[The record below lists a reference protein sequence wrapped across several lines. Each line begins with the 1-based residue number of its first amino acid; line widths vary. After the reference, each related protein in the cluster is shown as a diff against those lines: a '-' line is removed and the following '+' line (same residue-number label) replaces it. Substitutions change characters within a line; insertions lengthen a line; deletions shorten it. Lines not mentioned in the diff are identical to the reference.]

1 MTSVDSLARE
11 VARLRRE
18 VAEMRKGQRVA
29 HGATVEDAAIEV
41 RDDAGSLRAIVGQQG
56 DGTTGIQVVNGPP
69 PPEPTPPILTSV
81 LGGVAASWDGLF
93 ANGAVIPLD
102 WARIEVHAA
111 ADDAFEPGPATLVTT
126 IETAQGATVI
136 VPTETPVHV
145 RLLSRSTSGTPSVPS
160 ATSGPE
166 GPAPVVSTE
175 LLDGIVTETKL
186 AAEAVTAAKIKLGA
200 VGADQLALGVG
211 NLAPDPSFEGPRT
224 AALIDD
230 LPDWTL
236 VTPGSDSPTALHVDC
251 TATATAWKNVEL
263 ARLPVLPGERHYL
276 ALDYRVSPDFD
287 GAGAKVFFRY
297 EDAANAVTGWG
308 VADETPALG
317 GPWTRVTAQV
327 MAPPETVV
335 AVLVVEASEVTA
347 GEAWFDNVEVRT
359 LVAGGMVAAGTITA
373 AEIAALSV
381 ETGHLVAE
389 AVSAEKIAAEAV
401 TAEKIAA
408 LAVTTDKLDANS
420 ITAGKIAA
428 GSVDATAL
436 AADAI
441 TGKTITGGEV
451 NGAVVTGGQLR
462 TAASGQ
468 RITLNEGNQN
478 KFILYN
484 SAGVAIGE
492 ISYRGLGL
500 QGTSGA
506 QIWLNPEATYPYLRF
521 TNAAL
526 TNGAVINVVEN
537 TPGSANLGMNS
548 GTFTG
553 SGYTNMKWR
562 TFLGEDFWAA
572 ERIRDN
578 QQSII
583 IGGRQYLDATSASF
597 GYVDT
602 TGATTEAFI
611 RCTPGVIMPRARVNI
626 QPITGDANST
636 LFAQSGPGQTGNLL
650 SLYNSTAGAYRMQV
664 DLAGNTTVAGAI
676 NAGTANITGTLSA
689 GNIATGTVTITPS
702 AAHTPTSA
710 SVNFNVTGS
719 TVRAYATA
727 QTTVPGVRT
736 PAGAFGVTG
745 VGVSSITNNSM
756 LVWVN
761 RENTTATN
769 IHWMVIGS

>member
-1 MTSVDSLARE
+1 MTSVDRLALE

-93 ANGAVIPLD
+93 AGGAVIPLD

-136 VPTETPVHV
+136 VPTETPVYV
-145 RLLSRSTSGTPSVPS
+145 RLLARSTSGTPSIPS
-160 ATSGPE
+160 MASGPE

-200 VGADQLALGVG
+200 VGADQLALGIG

-224 AALIDD
+224 EALING

-276 ALDYRVSPDFD
+276 ALDYRVSADFD
-287 GAGAKVFFRY
+287 GTGAKVFFRY
-297 EDAANAVTGWG
+297 EDEVGAVTGWG
-308 VADETPALG
+308 VADEPPVLG
-317 GPWTRVTAQV
+317 GPWARVTAQV
-327 MAPPETVV
+327 MAPPDTVV
-335 AVLVVEASEVTA
+335 AVLMVEASEVTA

-359 LVAGGMVAAGTITA
+359 LIAGGMVAADTITA

-381 ETGHLVAE
+381 ETEHLVAA

-408 LAVTTDKLDANS
+408 LAVTTDKLDANA

-484 SAGVAIGE
+484 AAGVAIGE

-562 TFLGEDFWAA
+562 TFMGEDFWAA

-578 QQSII
+578 QQAILV
-583 IGGRQYLDATSASF
+583 GGRIFMDATSATF
-597 GYVDT
+597 GYVD
-602 TGATTEAFI
+602 ATTSTGTDATI
-611 RCTPGVIMPRARVNI
+611 RCSPGVITHRARLSV
-626 QPITGDANST
+626 QPASGSAESS
-636 LFAQSGPGQTGNLL
+636 LYVQSGPGQTGNLL
-650 SLYNSTAGAYRMQV
+650 SLYNTTAAAYRMQV
-664 DLAGNTTVAGAI
+664 DLAGNTSIA
-676 NAGTANITGTLSA
+676 GTLST

-710 SVNFNVTGS
+710 SVNFNITGS
-719 TVRAYATA
+719 NIRAFATA
-727 QTTVPGVRT
+727 QTTVPGVRS
-736 PAGAFGVTG
+736 PVGASGVTG
-745 VGVSSITNNSM
+745 VGVSAITNTSM
-756 LVWVN
+756 LVWLN
-761 RENTTATN
+761 RENTTSTV

>member
-1 MTSVDSLARE
+1 MTSVDRLALE

-93 ANGAVIPLD
+93 AGGAVIPLD

-136 VPTETPVHV
+136 VPTETPVYV
-145 RLLSRSTSGTPSVPS
+145 RLLARSTSGTPSIPS
-160 ATSGPE
+160 MASGPE

-200 VGADQLALGVG
+200 VGADQLALGIG

-224 AALIDD
+224 EALIDG

-276 ALDYRVSPDFD
+276 ALDYRVSADFD
-287 GAGAKVFFRY
+287 GTGAKVFFRY
-297 EDAANAVTGWG
+297 EDEVGVVTGWG
-308 VADETPALG
+308 VADEPPVLG
-317 GPWTRVTAQV
+317 GPWARVTAQV

-381 ETGHLVAE
+381 ETGHLVAA

-408 LAVTTDKLDANS
+408 LAVTTDKLDANA

-484 SAGVAIGE
+484 AAGVAIGE

-562 TFLGEDFWAA
+562 TFMGEDFWAA

-578 QQSII
+578 QQAILV
-583 IGGRQYLDATSASF
+583 GGRIFMDATSATF
-597 GYVDT
+597 GYVD
-602 TGATTEAFI
+602 ATTSTGTDATI
-611 RCTPGVIMPRARVNI
+611 RCSPGVITHRARLSV
-626 QPITGDANST
+626 QPASGSAESS
-636 LFAQSGPGQTGNLL
+636 LYVQSGPGQTGNLL
-650 SLYNSTAGAYRMQV
+650 SLYNTTAAAYRMQV
-664 DLAGNTTVAGAI
+664 DLAGNTSIA
-676 NAGTANITGTLSA
+676 GTLST

-710 SVNFNVTGS
+710 SVNFNITGS
-719 TVRAYATA
+719 NIRAFATA
-727 QTTVPGVRT
+727 QTTVPGVRS
-736 PAGAFGVTG
+736 PVGASGVTG
-745 VGVSSITNNSM
+745 VGVSAITNTSM
-756 LVWVN
+756 LVWLN
-761 RENTTATN
+761 RENTTSTV

>member
-1 MTSVDSLARE
+1 MTSVDRLALE

-93 ANGAVIPLD
+93 AGGAVIPLD
-102 WARIEVHAA
+102 WARVEVHAA

-136 VPTETPVHV
+136 VPTETPVYV
-145 RLLSRSTSGTPSVPS
+145 RLLARSTSGTPSVPS

-251 TATATAWKNVEL
+251 TAPATAWKNLEL

-297 EDAANAVTGWG
+297 EDAAGTVTGWG
-308 VADETPALG
+308 VADEPPVLG

-327 MAPPETVV
+327 MAPPDTVV
-335 AVLVVEASEVTA
+335 AVLVVEASEVTV

-389 AVSAEKIAAEAV
+389 AVSAEKIATEAV

-408 LAVTTDKLDANS
+408 LAVTTDKLDANA

-441 TGKTITGGEV
+441 TGKVITGGEV
-451 NGAVVTGGQLR
+451 NGATVTGGQIR

-468 RITLNEGNQN
+468 RITLNEANQN
-478 KFILYN
+478 KVLIYN
-484 SAGVAIGE
+484 AAGTPIAE
-492 ISYRGLGL
+492 FSYRGLAI

-506 QIWLNPEATYPYLRF
+506 QVWLDPENTYPNLRL
-521 TNAAL
+521 TNASRL
-526 TNGAVINVVEN
+526 NSAVINVVEN
-537 TPGSANLGMNS
+537 TPNSANLGLNS

-562 TFLGEDFWAA
+562 TFMGEDFWAA

-578 QQSII
+578 QQAII
-583 IGGRQYLDATSASF
+583 IGGRILMDATSAIF
-597 GYVDT
+597 GYVDSTT
-602 TGATTEAFI
+602 TGTDATT
-611 RCTPGVIMPRARVNI
+611 RYSPGVITHRARASI
-626 QPITGDANST
+626 QPTSGGAESS
-636 LFAQSGPGQTGNLL
+636 LYVQSGPGQTGNLL
-650 SLYNSTAGAYRMQV
+650 SLYNTAAAGYRMQV
-664 DLAGNTTVAGAI
+664 DLAGNTSIA
-676 NAGTANITGTLSA
+676 GTLSA

>member
-1 MTSVDSLARE
+1 MTSVDRLALE

-136 VPTETPVHV
+136 VPTETPVYV
-145 RLLSRSTSGTPSVPS
+145 RLLARSTSGTPSIPS
-160 ATSGPE
+160 ATAGPE

-224 AALIDD
+224 VALIDG

-251 TATATAWKNVEL
+251 TAPATAWKNLEL

-276 ALDYRVSPDFD
+276 ALDYRVSADFD

-297 EDAANAVTGWG
+297 EDATGTVTGWG
-308 VADETPALG
+308 VADEPPVLG

-335 AVLVVEASEVTA
+335 AVLVVEASEVTV

-359 LVAGGMVAAGTITA
+359 LIAGGMVAAGTITA

-420 ITAGKIAA
+420 ITVGKLAA

-441 TGKTITGGEV
+441 TGKVITGGEV
-451 NGAVVTGGQLR
+451 NGATVTGGQLR

-468 RITLNEGNQN
+468 RITLNEANQN
-478 KFILYN
+478 KVIIYN
-484 SAGVAIGE
+484 AAGTPIAE
-492 ISYRGLGL
+492 FSYRGLAI

-506 QIWLNPEATYPYLRF
+506 QVWLDPENTYPNLRL
-521 TNAAL
+521 TNASRL
-526 TNGAVINVVEN
+526 NSAVINVVEN
-537 TPGSANLGMNS
+537 TPNSANLGLNS

-562 TFLGEDFWAA
+562 TFMGEDFWAS

-578 QQSII
+578 QQAII

-626 QPITGDANST
+626 QPITGDSNSS

-664 DLAGNTTVAGAI
+664 DLAGNT
-676 NAGTANITGTLSA
+676 NIAGTLSA

-736 PAGAFGVTG
+736 PAGASGVTG

-761 RENTTATN
+761 RENTVATN

>member
-1 MTSVDSLARE
+1 
-11 VARLRRE
+11 
-18 VAEMRKGQRVA
+18 
-29 HGATVEDAAIEV
+29 
-41 RDDAGSLRAIVGQQG
+41 
-56 DGTTGIQVVNGPP
+56 
-69 PPEPTPPILTSV
+69 
-81 LGGVAASWDGLF
+81 
-93 ANGAVIPLD
+93 
-102 WARIEVHAA
+102 
-111 ADDAFEPGPATLVTT
+111 
-126 IETAQGATVI
+126 
-136 VPTETPVHV
+136 
-145 RLLSRSTSGTPSVPS
+145 
-160 ATSGPE
+160 
-166 GPAPVVSTE
+166 
-175 LLDGIVTETKL
+175 
-186 AAEAVTAAKIKLGA
+186 
-200 VGADQLALGVG
+200 
-211 NLAPDPSFEGPRT
+211 
-224 AALIDD
+224 
-230 LPDWTL
+230 
-236 VTPGSDSPTALHVDC
+236 
-251 TATATAWKNVEL
+251 
-263 ARLPVLPGERHYL
+263 
-276 ALDYRVSPDFD
+276 
-287 GAGAKVFFRY
+287 
-297 EDAANAVTGWG
+297 
-308 VADETPALG
+308 
-317 GPWTRVTAQV
+317 
-327 MAPPETVV
+327 
-335 AVLVVEASEVTA
+335 
-347 GEAWFDNVEVRT
+347 
-359 LVAGGMVAAGTITA
+359 
-373 AEIAALSV
+373 V

-484 SAGVAIGE
+484 AAGVAIGE

-562 TFLGEDFWAA
+562 AFLGEDFWAA

-583 IGGRQYLDATSASF
+583 IGGRILMDATSAIF

-602 TGATTEAFI
+602 TTTGTDATT
-611 RCTPGVIMPRARVNI
+611 RYSPGVITHRARASI
-626 QPITGDANST
+626 QPTAGGAESS
-636 LFAQSGPGQTGNLL
+636 LYVQSGPGQTGNLL
-650 SLYNSTAGAYRMQV
+650 SLYNTAAAGYRMQV
-664 DLAGNTTVAGAI
+664 DLAGNASIA
-676 NAGTANITGTLSA
+676 GTLSA

-702 AAHTPTSA
+702 AAHTPTS
-710 SVNFNVTGS
+710 SLVNFQVTGS
-719 TVRAYATA
+719 NVRAFVSA

-736 PAGAFGVTG
+736 PVGASGVTG
-745 VGVSSITNNSM
+745 VGASSITNNSM

-761 RENTTATN
+761 RENTTATVV
-769 IHWMVIGS
+769 HWMVIGS